1 MVMVMVTSITLPKP
15 RRTCKSEPTGSV
27 EGTQQCV
34 TAPRA
39 DFVRA
44 VGIKLVMALVFA
56 AIGVWVVS
64 LAIDMVGTFGEGMG
78 VDEHSRQVYRQSH
91 IAVHI
96 FGSASSIAI
105 YLFVSFRK
113 RLLTLMAIVAIVCCG
128 GYGVVNMIGFTTT
141 NRLAVAESKAASNA
155 AEWKVY
161 DARRAAIQADIDW
174 SRKTEVTEENSR
186 ERRRLLSRIDA
197 KLREL
202 ATIEPPRPSVATVLA
217 DPQATWFSRVTGW
230 AQERWQLTLPVPVAV
245 LLFGAEVFSFVFAVH
260 LLLAAITGYVS
271 IRSSRSHSGPP
282 AGEGGGLK
290 LVPPIT
296 VADHHPIS
304 ADHMVAATRS
314 AAPVQL
320 DRVPSTRSAD
330 IAINPISAGVRMD
343 LGQFNSLLEQYHAGR
358 LPGMS
363 LRALAK
369 KGGRSYTTTWEAL
382 RRIERRADPS
392 GRLPNRARQQKQWD
406 MLEHGQHKPGS
417 RITPQG

>member
-1 MVMVMVTSITLPKP
+1 VFALKK
-15 RRTCKSEPTGSV
+15 REPTGSV
-27 EGTQQCV
+27 RGTRQCV

-39 DFVRA
+39 DVVRA

-56 AIGVWVVS
+56 AIGVWVAS
-64 LAIDMVGTFGEGMG
+64 LAIDMVDTFGEGMG
-78 VDEHSRQVYRQSH
+78 ADEHSRQVYRQSH

-96 FGSASSIAI
+96 FGFASSIAI

-128 GYGVVNMIGFTTT
+128 GYGVINMIGFTTT

-174 SRKTEVTEENSR
+174 ARKTEVTEENSR

-197 KLREL
+197 KLKEL
-202 ATIEPPRPSVATVLA
+202 AAIDAPRPSVATVLA

-230 AQERWQLTLPVPVAV
+230 AQERWQLTLPVAV
-245 LLFGAEVFSFVFAVH
+245 LLFGAQVFSFVFAVH
-260 LLLAAITGYVS
+260 LMLAAITGCVS

-304 ADHMVAATRS
+304 CTRS
-314 AAPVQL
+314 A
-320 DRVPSTRSAD
+320 
-330 IAINPISAGVRMD
+330 
-343 LGQFNSLLEQYHAGR
+343 
-358 LPGMS
+358 
-363 LRALAK
+363 
-369 KGGRSYTTTWEAL
+369 
-382 RRIERRADPS
+382 
-392 GRLPNRARQQKQWD
+392 
-406 MLEHGQHKPGS
+406 
-417 RITPQG
+417 